1 RSGGPAMA
9 RPWWQRL
16 WKTDPK
22 PETRNPNET
31 GSIFGF
37 RISDFGFS
45 GWWVRAESKPVRAWI
60 AAAAKPV
67 PALLTAWTFH
77 ATPPDPAGEP
87 LVRGDERLAALCEW
101 GLEFG
106 GVA

>member
-1 RSGGPAMA
+1 MA

-16 WKTDPK
+16 LRPK
-22 PETRNPNET
+22 LQIPIPKSQIPHR
-31 GSIFGF
+31 IWDLGF
-37 RISDFGFS
+37 EIWDFASS
-45 GWWVRAESKPVRAWI
+45 GWWVRAESKPVRAGI

-77 ATPPDPAGEP
+77 ATPPDPAEVP

-106 GVA
+106 AALVL